1 MGHMLSLSKASK
13 NLGPKVKTVVG
24 VTGDLMFFMIILT
37 PFMFGFGVACQSI
50 MYTNEWRFDEV
61 FFGTFVK
68 ELVKN
73 FHKILKIQF
82 LEYYIANF
90 LSTMVKPFY
99 SMFGELWLGENTNYY
114 FTATGRIEYWEIL
127 SSAENHLR
135 SSETTG
141 LISLNQNE
149 VFNLTLK
156 LKLVKVYV

>member
-1 MGHMLSLSKASK
+1 
-13 NLGPKVKTVVG
+13 
-24 VTGDLMFFMIILT
+24 
-37 PFMFGFGVACQSI
+37 
-50 MYTNEWRFDEV
+50 MYCEMYLI
-61 FFGTFVK
+61 FV
-68 ELVKN
+68 
-73 FHKILKIQF
+73 
-82 LEYYIANF
+82 
-90 LSTMVKPFY
+90 STMVKPFY